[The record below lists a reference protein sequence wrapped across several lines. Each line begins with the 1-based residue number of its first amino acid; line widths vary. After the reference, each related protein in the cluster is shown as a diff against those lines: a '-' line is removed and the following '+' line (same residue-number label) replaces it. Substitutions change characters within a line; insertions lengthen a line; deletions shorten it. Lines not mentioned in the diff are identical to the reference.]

1 MRFNTFIWGRLRPL
15 LRSFCG
21 CLLVILLAS
30 ACCAADQPRIDSL
43 LNEAIGRDL
52 IAGGVVLIGNRD
64 KILFEKAYGRTS
76 PFPDAPPMSVDTI
89 FDIASLT
96 KVTATTPSVLKLA
109 EEGRL
114 SLLDPVIKWFPEFAG
129 KGKDAILV
137 MNLLTHTSGLDDIPL
152 SSVNPMP
159 SAIEGAASQKL
170 KGEVGHRFRYAD
182 LNFILLAELVRRA
195 TGAPLDLYARVSFY
209 RPLGMSDTAFHPR
222 ETGRCSGTISDDR
235 VLFGEPQD
243 YLCRQLGGVAGH
255 AGLFSTARDLAR
267 FCRMMLSGGALEG
280 KRVLAQRTVDQ
291 MTAPYFS
298 RGGMVVRGL
307 GWDISSPFS
316 APRGE
321 GFSRISF
328 GHTGYSGSSIWI
340 DPTTDTFVILLTA
353 RLEYRK
359 AHDINKLRG
368 DLSTLAAQIFG
379 IPVEFGDMARF
390 NDE

>member
-1 MRFNTFIWGRLRPL
+1 MRSVTRFRGRLSPL
-15 LRSFCG
+15 IRSICFI
-21 CLLVILLAS
+21 LLVVVFATDTH
-30 ACCAADQPRIDSL
+30 AGDQPRIDSL
-43 LNEAIGRDL
+43 MNEAISRNL
-52 IAGGVVLIGNRD
+52 IAGGVVVIGNRD
-64 KILFEKAYGRTS
+64 RILFEKPYGRIS
-76 PFPDAPPMSVDTI
+76 PFPDAPPMAVSTI

-109 EEGRL
+109 EEGRI
-114 SLLDPVIKWFPEFAG
+114 SLLDPVVKWFPEFAG

-152 SSVNPMP
+152 SSANPMQ
-159 SAIEGAASQKL
+159 SAVEGAAAQKL

-195 TGAPLDLYARVSFY
+195 TGAPLDLFAQVSFY
-209 RPLGMSDTAFHPR
+209 RPLGMVDTSFHPR
-222 ETGRCSGTISDDR
+222 ETGRCSGTISDER

-255 AGLFSTARDLAR
+255 AGLFTTAGDLAR
-267 FCRMMLSGGALEG
+267 FCRMMLAGGVLDG

-298 RGGMVVRGL
+298 RGGLVVRGL

-316 APRGE
+316 APRGQ
-321 GFSRISF
+321 GFSRVSF

-340 DPTTDTFVILLTA
+340 DPVSDTFVILLTS
-353 RLEYRK
+353 RLEYK
-359 AHDINKLRG
+359 KVHDFNKLRG
-368 DLSTLAAQIFG
+368 DLSTLASQIFG
-379 IPVEFGDMARF
+379 IPPELGEMARF